1 MKHAIHEKTVAVRA
15 EAKLRK
21 RVASLLPKGVG
32 YDEFNDRLSSAED
45 KVLDA
50 KTQATEAEALL
61 KAKDREISSL
71 KRLSAVS

>member
-1 MKHAIHEKTVAVRA
+1 LE
-15 EAKLRK
+15 
-21 RVASLLPKGVG
+21 GVG